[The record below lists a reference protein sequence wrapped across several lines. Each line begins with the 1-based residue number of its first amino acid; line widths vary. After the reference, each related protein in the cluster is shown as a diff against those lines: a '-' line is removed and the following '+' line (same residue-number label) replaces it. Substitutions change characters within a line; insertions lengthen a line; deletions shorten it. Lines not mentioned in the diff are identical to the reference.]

1 MANANENTVDRKN
14 QINGDKIYF
23 LKSESVAG
31 GKETKVLIFGNS
43 ITRHGVKPEIGW
55 THDFGMAASKKE
67 NDYVHVLFDKMSKAG
82 LNPNFLVSHA
92 SYYEANF
99 YKDEALNFLSVER
112 DFKPDI
118 LILRLGDN
126 VHSGENDGLLIP
138 AFESLIN
145 ACATKATRVI
155 VTGSYFVN
163 ENIEPL
169 LKELSDKNGY
179 KFVDLSDI
187 SLNPENTGGKEN
199 FWHEGVAMHPGDKG
213 MRIIADRLFNAI
225 VKEF

>member
-1 MANANENTVDRKN
+1 MANANENTVDRKD
-14 QINGDKIYF
+14 QLNGDKIYF
-23 LKSESVAG
+23 LKSERGADE
-31 GKETKVLIFGNS
+31 KETKVLIFGNS
-43 ITRHGVKPEIGW
+43 ITRHGAKPEIGW

-92 SYYEANF
+92 SKFEADF
-99 YKDEALNFLSVER
+99 YKDGALSFLSVER
-112 DFKPDI
+112 DFKPDV

-126 VHSGENDGLLIP
+126 VHSGENDRLLVP

-145 ACATKATRVI
+145 ACVTNSTRVI

-187 SLNPENTGGKEN
+187 SLDPKNTGGKEN
-199 FWHEGVAMHPGDKG
+199 FWHEGIAMHPGDKG
-213 MRIIADRLFNAI
+213 MRIIADRLFEAI
-225 VKEF
+225 NG

>member
-14 QINGDKIYF
+14 QISGDKIYF
-23 LKSESVAG
+23 LKSEPGADK
-31 GKETKVLIFGNS
+31 KETKVLIFGNS
-43 ITRHGVKPEIGW
+43 ITRHGTKPEIGW
-55 THDFGMAASKKE
+55 MHDFGMAASKKE
-67 NDYVHVLFDKMSKAG
+67 NDYVHVLFGKMCKAG
-82 LNPNFLVSHA
+82 LYPNFLVSHA
-92 SYYEANF
+92 SYFESNF

-126 VHSGENDGLLIP
+126 VHGGENDGLLIP
-138 AFESLIN
+138 SFESLIS
-145 ACATKATRVI
+145 ACATKTTRVI

-169 LKELSDKNGY
+169 LKELSDKNGF

-213 MRIIADRLFNAI
+213 MRIIADRLFEAI
-225 VKEF
+225 ND